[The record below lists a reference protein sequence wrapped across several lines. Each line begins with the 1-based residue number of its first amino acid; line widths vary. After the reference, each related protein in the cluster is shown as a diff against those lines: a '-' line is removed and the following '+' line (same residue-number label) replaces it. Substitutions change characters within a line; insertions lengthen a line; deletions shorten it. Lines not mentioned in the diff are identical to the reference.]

1 MIFLLSRV
9 QIIENPVT
17 GEVKKKTKLGG
28 AYPGQR
34 PAQHQPYRPPAN
46 DFGAD
51 GKATLNFVAY
61 GGGNALKLVEKND
74 AAGSVQ
80 QPSSPNPDHIQVTL
94 PYGVKEGQTIHV
106 KAPDGRLNAIVIP
119 PGLGPGSTFTVEF
132 ASEEK
137 QETNPVP
144 VVQADD
150 SNYYGTTTAT
160 PTAIPVGEPEI
171 AVDATP
177 YGYADAYAVSSEKPV
192 YSSTPQY
199 PSK

>member
-1 MIFLLSRV
+1 M
-9 QIIENPVT
+9 
-17 GEVKKKTKLGG
+17 
-28 AYPGQR
+28 
-34 PAQHQPYRPPAN
+34 
-46 DFGAD
+46 
-51 GKATLNFVAY
+51 
-61 GGGNALKLVEKND
+61 
-74 AAGSVQ
+74 
-80 QPSSPNPDHIQVTL
+80 TL

-144 VVQADD
+144 VVPPAPTTGYSTQDDGFASGYQAN
-150 SNYYGTTTAT
+150 SNNYGTTTAT

-192 YSSTPQY
+192 YSSAPQY